1 MDIPPKPGD
10 YVTVFTTEDGE
21 VAILQVT
28 TVGHQHGQ
36 RPALWL
42 DDGSMWDSETGLPL
56 DGRWKGHRIE
66 VATEGHARN
75 RIARLMERVLAWD
88 APMATLAKVYAA
100 LLKLSREPR

>member
-10 YVTVFTTEDGE
+10 YVSVLTTEDGD

-42 DDGSMWDSETGLPL
+42 DDGSTWSQETGRPL
-56 DGRWKGHRIE
+56 DGRGESHRIE
-66 VATEGHARN
+66 VATEGYVRV

-88 APMATLAKVYAA
+88 VPMATLAKVYAA
-100 LLKLSREPR
+100 LLELSREPR